1 MSLLTVEQKEEIKS
15 IGKMIAKDMAMSGI
29 ATIATMSLSS
39 LLVSNYEKKSVSGN
53 KIVTPTADEVIL
65 QKNETRASSTES
77 SLSDD
82 KVSAQK
88 GALDAV
94 ETDAKAATTD
104 AKAMDTGASAL
115 KTKAGATDIGTKVL
129 KLN

>member
-65 QKNETRASSTES
+65 QKNETKASSTES

-88 GALDAV
+88 GRLRC
-94 ETDAKAATTD
+94 
-104 AKAMDTGASAL
+104 S
-115 KTKAGATDIGTKVL
+115 
-129 KLN
+129 

>member
-1 MSLLTVEQKEEIKS
+1 MQKIWLCLSYYCYNDLK
-15 IGKMIAKDMAMSGI
+15 
-29 ATIATMSLSS
+29 LSS
-39 LLVSNYEKKSVSGN
+39 CIELEKKSVSGN

-65 QKNETRASSTES
+65 QKNETKASSTES

>member
-1 MSLLTVEQKEEIKS
+1 MSLLIVEQKEDIKS

-65 QKNETRASSTES
+65 QKNETKASSTES

-82 KVSAQK
+82 KVSA
-88 GALDAV
+88 
-94 ETDAKAATTD
+94 
-104 AKAMDTGASAL
+104 
-115 KTKAGATDIGTKVL
+115 
-129 KLN
+129 

>member
-1 MSLLTVEQKEEIKS
+1 MIK
-15 IGKMIAKDMAMSGI
+15 
-29 ATIATMSLSS
+29 
-39 LLVSNYEKKSVSGN
+39 LVLK
-53 KIVTPTADEVIL
+53 
-65 QKNETRASSTES
+65 
-77 SLSDD
+77 
-82 KVSAQK
+82 K